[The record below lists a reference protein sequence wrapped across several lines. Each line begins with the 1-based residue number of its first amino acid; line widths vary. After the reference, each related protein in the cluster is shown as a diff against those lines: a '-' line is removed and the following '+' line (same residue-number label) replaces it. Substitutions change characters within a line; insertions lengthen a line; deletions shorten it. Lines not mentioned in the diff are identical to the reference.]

1 MGDQFLLTLANIIF
15 HRPDEVIVR
24 EALEEEAALRRPVL
38 VVCGPVEASL
48 GVLRNWTPIMRGA
61 TPEGYAHKEVVRES
75 RGMVFQV
82 LTSQY
87 QVGILLL
94 RLFFGGLLATHG
106 YPKLSSMRKTT
117 QDWLAGMKLPRVLGL
132 LIGILELFGGV
143 FLALGFLTPIVA
155 FLFVLQFLG
164 ILVERKRLGKKSLS
178 DYEKDLMYLGGALAL
193 LFLGGGTYSIDYPL
207 GL

>member
-1 MGDQFLLTLANIIF
+1 M
-15 HRPDEVIVR
+15 
-24 EALEEEAALRRPVL
+24 
-38 VVCGPVEASL
+38 VC
-48 GVLRNWTPIMRGA
+48 
-61 TPEGYAHKEVVRES
+61 
-75 RGMVFQV
+75 QV

-193 LFLGGGTYSIDYPL
+193 LFLGGGTYSIDYSL
-207 GL
+207 GV